1 MLYTWKY
8 YNVIC
13 KILWTWQ
20 VLKALFSLGM
30 IFKFLWREAHYWED
44 LSKFP
49 VVQGNAPPLIDC
61 P

>member
-1 MLYTWKY
+1 MQNSFDWAGVKSSILYG
-8 YNVIC
+8 NDF
-13 KILWTWQ
+13 Q
-20 VLKALFSLGM
+20 VSLEGSP
-30 IFKFLWREAHYWED
+30 YWED